1 MSLVPLCL
9 FSQNFTFSLLL
20 KKGGWDTL
28 LSLFLILQAIA
39 TRDAMAKCL
48 YGALFDWIVLKVN
61 QALLAKRHNS
71 DHQVI
76 KIRSGSRNTE
86 TVFIYLTVI
95 SCSSYQNVATWKFD
109 ITCNTCTRFT
119 ITDIINRKKNMNI
132 ANESHISLHYSPCYH
147 NWIWVS
153 LEVSTIVRITL

>member
-9 FSQNFTFSLLL
+9 FSQSFTFSLLL

-76 KIRSGSRNTE
+76 KIRSGSRNTG
-86 TVFIYLTVI
+86 TVFIYLTGI

-109 ITCNTCTRFT
+109 ITCNTRFT
-119 ITDIINRKKNMNI
+119 ITYIINRKKNMN
-132 ANESHISLHYSPCYH
+132 ISLHYSPCYH